1 MSDYSNINNYILK
14 DDIGEGNFGKVKLG
28 VFKNTGEEFAI
39 KILNKK
45 KIKIKMKNTVF
56 KENDIIKRFN
66 HVNVI
71 FVLDIIEDPEN
82 YYIVMEYC
90 KKGEL
95 FDYIVDQQRL
105 EEDEAAYFFYQLI
118 NGVEYIHSLDVAH
131 RDLKPENLLLNENK
145 ILKIIDFGLS
155 HEFNGE
161 ELLKTKCGSPSYAAP
176 EIIKG
181 LKYDGFK
188 TDVWCCGIILY
199 AMVCG
204 YLPFEGDTNK
214 ILFKNIVE
222 CKPDI
227 PEYLSEDTQDLIS
240 SILKPEPNDRLTI
253 EQIKEHDFYL
263 RGKSLCD
270 IDYPKM
276 QRLLNQKRY
285 NMNNSYNDNSLKNE
299 IDAGM
304 DDVEFI
310 NQKINIT
317 IDNDSD
323 NEEKVNDN
331 DSDML
336 IIDKKDGDNSKN
348 KDNNKNKK
356 SKDNVDTSN
365 KNNEDNDIL
374 IRSFHDI
381 STSKINNNSR
391 HDNKIEINIRKLSEK
406 KKKSMPKLNNR
417 KSSNGL
423 RDIISAWKK
432 IDINKKLEN
441 FNNNMVLI
449 LNTDIN
455 AIVNNKLNQN
465 PMFNNNQNI
474 DPNANLNSN
483 DLETNNTNNINTVS
497 TTINEKKIYANNIM
511 NKKKSNNNI
520 NNEKKQIIQDK
531 ISSKDKNEKSER
543 SKILEKRIK
552 ENNFDNFKNKQNNIN
567 YKNNKINDKYIINF
581 NCFNRR
587 VKKNNITKNNTINLN
602 NNYLNNN
609 SNNVLNSN
617 KNSINIIN
625 NINNTINN
633 YGILNVSSTINN
645 ANPNNNLITNN
656 KQSKRSKFLSERNEK
671 VKTDNNMFN
680 AIKDLI
686 NAKQKKKDNSNKI
699 PKISPGERKNYLKN
713 IKKDIHSTKSS
724 NSGSTRNNRSN
735 NQSNSKI
742 IKNKNKNVLY
752 PNNVYGMINK
762 KGFKI
767 KQNKNSNNNSNN
779 NIIASIDSNKN
790 KNNQYPSLN
799 IGNQLFL
806 ENKINNNNINNN
818 YNKKSISISGGKNL
832 NKNVGFYNR
841 NLNINRSG
849 NKIANKKNAYGIKNN
864 SNSNEKIKQD
874 CINYFNSLSTMFMKT
889 DNNARKN
896 KFINSNTA
904 SVNSRSKNSKNSK
917 NTTTSKNS
925 KSSNSKSSK
934 KKYNLIRQAIKHKMG
949 NFIFNKKGGSE
960 GKTNRFIQHS
970 KLFNVNTSRNKNV
983 INVPNINNNNNI
995 NANYMGMNDHLK
1007 YISNNKYN
1015 DISNNK
1021 GIINNENNIKI
1032 IRPKGNK
1039 SRKKIYYQINFENF
1053 RNNLNTKN
1061 KKKLPYLANKK

>member
-1 MSDYSNINNYILK
+1 MSDYSNISNYILK

-181 LKYDGFK
+181 LPYDGFK

-204 YLPFEGDTNK
+204 YLPFEGENNK

-222 CKPDI
+222 CNPDI
-227 PEYLSEDTQDLIS
+227 PEYLGEDTQDLIS
-240 SILKPEPNDRLTI
+240 AILKPEPNDRVTI
-253 EQIKEHDFYL
+253 EQIKEHEFYL
-263 RGKSLCD
+263 RGKNLCD

-285 NMNNSYNDNSLKNE
+285 NINSNINNSIKNE
-299 IDAGM
+299 IDIGM

-323 NEEKVNDN
+323 SVKKAN

-336 IIDKKDGDNSKN
+336 IIDKKDEEKT
-348 KDNNKNKK
+348 KDKEDDKK
-356 SKDNVDTSN
+356 SKENINVSN
-365 KNNEDNDIL
+365 KNNEDNEIL
-374 IRSFHDI
+374 IRSLHDI
-381 STSKINNNSR
+381 SSSKINNNSK

-406 KKKSMPKLNNR
+406 KKKSMPKINNR
-417 KSSNGL
+417 KSNGF
-423 RDIISAWKK
+423 RDIISACKK

-465 PMFNNNQNI
+465 PLFNNNQNI
-474 DPNANLNSN
+474 NPNANLNSN

-497 TTINEKKIYANNIM
+497 STINEKKIYANNIM
-511 NKKKSNNNI
+511 NKKRLNNNMI
-520 NNEKKQIIQDK
+520 NEKKQIIQDNVS
-531 ISSKDKNEKSER
+531 SSKNKNER
-543 SKILEKRIK
+543 SKIIEKRIK
-552 ENNFDNFKNKQNNIN
+552 ENNFDNFKTKQNNIN

-587 VKKNNITKNNTINLN
+587 VRKNNVIKNNTINLN

-609 SNNVLNSN
+609 NNNNVLNSN

-633 YGILNVSSTINN
+633 YGILNVSSSINN
-645 ANPNNNLITNN
+645 TNTTNNIMNNNKSN
-656 KQSKRSKFLSERNEK
+656 KRSKFLSERNEK
-671 VKTDNNMFN
+671 VKTDNNMLN
-680 AIKDLI
+680 AIKDLV
-686 NAKQKKKDNSNKI
+686 NAKQKKNNNSNKI

-713 IKKDIHSTKSS
+713 VTKDIHSTKSS

-735 NQSNSKI
+735 NSKI
-742 IKNKNKNVLY
+742 NKNKNKNVLS
-752 PNNVYGMINK
+752 PNNVYGMVNK

-767 KQNKNSNNNSNN
+767 KQNKNANNISNN
-779 NIIASIDSNKN
+779 NIISSIDSNNKN
-790 KNNQYPSLN
+790 KNKYKQYPSLN

-806 ENKINNNNINNN
+806 ENRINKNNINNN
-818 YNKKSISISGGKNL
+818 CNKKSISISGGKNL
-832 NKNVGFYNR
+832 NKNFGFYNR

-849 NKIANKKNAYGIKNN
+849 NKIANKKNAYAIQNN

-896 KFINSNTA
+896 KFINSNTS

-960 GKTNRFIQHS
+960 GKTNRFMQHS

-983 INVPNINNNNNI
+983 VNVPNINNNNNI
-995 NANYMGMNDHLK
+995 NYIGMNDYLK
-1007 YISNNKYN
+1007 YINSNKYN
-1015 DISNNK
+1015 DINSNR
-1021 GIINNENNIKI
+1021 GIISNDNNIKI

>member
-1 MSDYSNINNYILK
+1 MSDYSNIKNYILK

-28 VFKNTGEEFAI
+28 IFKSTREEFAI
-39 KILNKK
+39 KILNKE

-71 FVLDIIEDPEN
+71 FVLDIIEDSEN

-131 RDLKPENLLLNENK
+131 RDLKPENLLLNDKK

-181 LKYDGFK
+181 LPYDGFK

-204 YLPFEGDTNK
+204 YLPFEGDNNK

-263 RGKSLCD
+263 RGKNLCD

-285 NMNNSYNDNSLKNE
+285 NMNKDNSLKNE
-299 IDAGM
+299 IDAGL

-317 IDNDSD
+317 IDNESD
-323 NEEKVNDN
+323 NLEKDN
-331 DSDML
+331 DSDIM
-336 IIDKKDGDNSKN
+336 IIDKKDEDKIND
-348 KDNNKNKK
+348 KDDHKK
-356 SKDNVDTSN
+356 SKENIDTSN

-381 STSKINNNSR
+381 SSSKINNNSR

-441 FNNNMVLI
+441 FNNNMELI

-465 PMFNNNQNI
+465 PLFNNIQNI
-474 DPNANLNSN
+474 DPNANANSN

-497 TTINEKKIYANNIM
+497 TTINEKKIYTNNIM

-520 NNEKKQIIQDK
+520 NNEKKQIPQDK
-531 ISSKDKNEKSER
+531 SSSKNKTER
-543 SKILEKRIK
+543 SKIIEKRIK

-587 VKKNNITKNNTINLN
+587 VKKNNIIKNNTINLN

-609 SNNVLNSN
+609 NNVINSN

-645 ANPNNNLITNN
+645 PNSNNNNIMNNN
-656 KQSKRSKFLSERNEK
+656 KPSKRSKFLSERNEK
-671 VKTDNNMFN
+671 SKTDNNMLC
-680 AIKDLI
+680 AIKELV
-686 NAKQKKKDNSNKI
+686 NAKQKKKDNSSKI

-713 IKKDIHSTKSS
+713 LTKDIHSTKSS

-742 IKNKNKNVLY
+742 IKNKNKNVIF
-752 PNNVYGMINK
+752 PNNVYGVINK

-767 KQNKNSNNNSNN
+767 KQNKNTSNISNN
-779 NIIASIDSNKN
+779 IASIDSNKN
-790 KNNQYPSLN
+790 KNNQYPSIN

-806 ENKINNNNINNN
+806 EKRINNNNINNN
-818 YNKKSISISGGKNL
+818 YNKKSISISGGKNY
-832 NKNVGFYNR
+832 NKNIGFYNR

-849 NKIANKKNAYGIKNN
+849 NKIANKKNEYGNKNN
-864 SNSNEKIKQD
+864 SNSNEKMKQD

-889 DNNARKN
+889 DNNTRKN

-983 INVPNINNNNNI
+983 VNVPNINNNNI
-995 NANYMGMNDHLK
+995 NANYLGMNDHLK

-1021 GIINNENNIKI
+1021 GIMSNENNIKI

>member
-1 MSDYSNINNYILK
+1 MSDYSNIKNYILK

-28 VFKNTGEEFAI
+28 IFKSTREEFAI
-39 KILNKK
+39 KILNKE

-71 FVLDIIEDPEN
+71 FVLDIIEDSEN

-131 RDLKPENLLLNENK
+131 RDLKPENLLLNDKK

-181 LKYDGFK
+181 LPYDGFK

-204 YLPFEGDTNK
+204 YLPFEGDNNK

-263 RGKSLCD
+263 RGKNLCD

-285 NMNNSYNDNSLKNE
+285 NMNKDNSLKNE
-299 IDAGM
+299 IDVGL

-317 IDNDSD
+317 IDNESD
-323 NEEKVNDN
+323 NLEKDN
-331 DSDML
+331 DSDIM
-336 IIDKKDGDNSKN
+336 IIDKKDEDKIND
-348 KDNNKNKK
+348 KDDHKK
-356 SKDNVDTSN
+356 SKENIDTSN

-381 STSKINNNSR
+381 SSSKINNNSR

-441 FNNNMVLI
+441 FNNNMELI

-465 PMFNNNQNI
+465 PLFNNIQNI
-474 DPNANLNSN
+474 DPNANANSN

-497 TTINEKKIYANNIM
+497 TTINEKKIYTNNIM
-511 NKKKSNNNI
+511 NKKRSNNNI
-520 NNEKKQIIQDK
+520 NNEKKQIPQDK
-531 ISSKDKNEKSER
+531 SSSKNKTER
-543 SKILEKRIK
+543 SKIIEKRIK

-587 VKKNNITKNNTINLN
+587 VKKNNIIKNNTINLN

-609 SNNVLNSN
+609 NNVINSN

-645 ANPNNNLITNN
+645 PNTNNNNIMNNN
-656 KQSKRSKFLSERNEK
+656 KPSKRSKFLSERNEK
-671 VKTDNNMFN
+671 SKTDNNMLC
-680 AIKDLI
+680 AIKELV
-686 NAKQKKKDNSNKI
+686 NAKQKKKDNSSKI

-713 IKKDIHSTKSS
+713 LTKDIHSTKSS

-742 IKNKNKNVLY
+742 IKNKNKNVIF
-752 PNNVYGMINK
+752 PNNVYGVINK

-767 KQNKNSNNNSNN
+767 KQNKNTSNISNN
-779 NIIASIDSNKN
+779 IASIDSNKN
-790 KNNQYPSLN
+790 KNNQYPSIN

-806 ENKINNNNINNN
+806 EKRINNNNINNN
-818 YNKKSISISGGKNL
+818 YNKKSISISGGKNY
-832 NKNVGFYNR
+832 NKNIGFYNR

-849 NKIANKKNAYGIKNN
+849 NKIANKKNEYGNKNN
-864 SNSNEKIKQD
+864 SNSNEKMKQD

-889 DNNARKN
+889 DNNTRKN

-983 INVPNINNNNNI
+983 VNVPNINNNNI
-995 NANYMGMNDHLK
+995 NANYLGMNDHLK

-1021 GIINNENNIKI
+1021 GIMSNENNIKI

>member
-1 MSDYSNINNYILK
+1 MSDYSNIKNYILK

-28 VFKNTGEEFAI
+28 IFKSTREEFAI
-39 KILNKK
+39 KILNKE

-71 FVLDIIEDPEN
+71 FVLDIIEDSEN

-131 RDLKPENLLLNENK
+131 RDLKPENLLLNDKK

-181 LKYDGFK
+181 LPYDGFK

-204 YLPFEGDTNK
+204 YLPFEGDNNK

-263 RGKSLCD
+263 RGKNLCD

-285 NMNNSYNDNSLKNE
+285 NMNKDNSLKNE
-299 IDAGM
+299 IDAGL

-317 IDNDSD
+317 IDNESD
-323 NEEKVNDN
+323 NLEKDN
-331 DSDML
+331 DSDIM
-336 IIDKKDGDNSKN
+336 IIDKKDEDKIND
-348 KDNNKNKK
+348 KDDHKK
-356 SKDNVDTSN
+356 SKENIDTSN

-381 STSKINNNSR
+381 SSSKINNNSR

-441 FNNNMVLI
+441 FNNNMELI

-465 PMFNNNQNI
+465 PLFNNIQNI
-474 DPNANLNSN
+474 DPNANANSN

-497 TTINEKKIYANNIM
+497 TTINEKKIYTNNIM

-520 NNEKKQIIQDK
+520 NNEKKQISQDK
-531 ISSKDKNEKSER
+531 SSSKNKTER
-543 SKILEKRIK
+543 SKIIEKRIK

-587 VKKNNITKNNTINLN
+587 VKKNNIIKNNTINLN

-609 SNNVLNSN
+609 NNVINSN

-645 ANPNNNLITNN
+645 PNSNNNNIMNNN
-656 KQSKRSKFLSERNEK
+656 KPSKRSKFLSERNEK
-671 VKTDNNMFN
+671 SKTDNNMLC
-680 AIKDLI
+680 AIKELV
-686 NAKQKKKDNSNKI
+686 NAKQKKKDNSSKI

-713 IKKDIHSTKSS
+713 LTKDIHSTKSS

-742 IKNKNKNVLY
+742 IKNKNKNVIF
-752 PNNVYGMINK
+752 PNNVYGVINK

-767 KQNKNSNNNSNN
+767 KQNKNTSNISNN
-779 NIIASIDSNKN
+779 IASIDSNKN
-790 KNNQYPSLN
+790 KNNQYPSIN

-806 ENKINNNNINNN
+806 EKRINNNNINNN
-818 YNKKSISISGGKNL
+818 YNKKSISISGGKNY
-832 NKNVGFYNR
+832 NKNIGFYNR

-849 NKIANKKNAYGIKNN
+849 NKIANKKNEYGNKNN
-864 SNSNEKIKQD
+864 SNSNEKMKQD

-889 DNNARKN
+889 DNNTRKN

-983 INVPNINNNNNI
+983 VNVPNINNNNI
-995 NANYMGMNDHLK
+995 NANYLGMNDHLK

-1021 GIINNENNIKI
+1021 GIMSNENNIKI